1 MVAGVGPVWDK
12 NRNVARIQ
20 LKGEIKAIGSG

>member
-1 MVAGVGPVWDK
+1 MAGVGPVWDK

>member
-1 MVAGVGPVWDK
+1 MAGVGPVWDK

-20 LKGEIKAIGSG
+20 LKGEIEAIGSG